1 MVQLSGRHLRL
12 VPDGGM
18 PGAGRRSA
26 RRRDWMSRCS
36 CAHGRPAH
44 AHYRRGTECAFCGCY
59 GFCRRPLGRLLRRGP
74 GRPSAG
80 LGTASY
86 LLTPAGAER
95 AASFWRV
102 RRLLRT

>member
-1 MVQLSGRHLRL
+1 MVQLPGRHLRL

-18 PGAGRRSA
+18 PTVAGAD

-44 AHYRRGTECAFCGCY
+44 AHYRRGTDCAYCGCY

-74 GRPSAG
+74 GRGSAG
-80 LGTASY
+80 SRAAGY
-86 LLTPAGAER
+86 LLSPMGAAR
-95 AASFWRV
+95 PASFWRV